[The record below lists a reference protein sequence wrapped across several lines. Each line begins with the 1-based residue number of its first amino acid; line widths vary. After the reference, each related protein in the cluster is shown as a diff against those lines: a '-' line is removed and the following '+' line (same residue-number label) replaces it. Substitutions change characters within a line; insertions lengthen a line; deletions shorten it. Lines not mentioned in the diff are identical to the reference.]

1 MKNYYDLQKEL
12 AIALTR
18 LKALKEKRELYFNS
32 TQPGGMSYDEPV
44 VMGGTTNNAFDV
56 YAEKVIEIDLQI
68 KLVEAEIL
76 ITQKHLKAMED
87 SLRKMNGTLEKIFV
101 ARYIDGLTINQIA
114 RKMNYSR
121 SQVYRKLQKI
131 RNITKNATK

>member
-32 TQPGGMSYDEPV
+32 TQPGGISYDEPV

-76 ITQKHLKAMED
+76 ITQKHLKDIEKA
-87 SLRKMNGTLEKIFV
+87 LRKMKGILEKIFV
-101 ARYIDGLTINQIA
+101 ARYIDGLTINQIC
-114 RKMNYSR
+114 RKVNYSR
-121 SQVYRKLQKI
+121 PQVYRKLKI
-131 RNITKNATK
+131 IEKIIKDETK